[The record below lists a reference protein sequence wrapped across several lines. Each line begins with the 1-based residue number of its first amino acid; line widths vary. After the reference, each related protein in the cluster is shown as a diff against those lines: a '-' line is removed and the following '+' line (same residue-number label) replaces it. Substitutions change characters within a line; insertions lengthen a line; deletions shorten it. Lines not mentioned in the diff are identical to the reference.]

1 MALASGLLGRQ
12 RLDADLD
19 ENTSPTRNWAQD
31 EKLAS
36 LPCFLSLSAS
46 QSQKERQLYERGL
59 AFCLGLPYTHH
70 DHHGDQFPKWSSQ
83 ISTPSESQN
92 PMYYHRIAQQQPKPQ
107 TLVPHY
113 PYNPIGAASV
123 AGLGFVKGLVKGK
136 SLSDS
141 SYGVPD
147 STYAVPESSY
157 GAPESSYGAPDLNYG
172 APEPTYGAP
181 HQTYATPEDTY
192 TTPEEENDEYGSPTA
207 PAIVELIKA
216 EKLEEHSES
225 GAELLQE
232 NAVDKVLIGTP
243 QDNKMIKMGIT
254 SVSTFIFILI
264 RRLQSC
270 RTKWR
275 IIWKSWRD
283 STY

>member
-1 MALASGLLGRQ
+1 M
-12 RLDADLD
+12 
-19 ENTSPTRNWAQD
+19 
-31 EKLAS
+31 
-36 LPCFLSLSAS
+36 
-46 QSQKERQLYERGL
+46 
-59 AFCLGLPYTHH
+59 
-70 DHHGDQFPKWSSQ
+70 
-83 ISTPSESQN
+83 
-92 PMYYHRIAQQQPKPQ
+92 
-107 TLVPHY
+107 
-113 PYNPIGAASV
+113 

-181 HQTYATPEDTY
+181 HQTYATPEDTLY

-216 EKLEEHSES
+216 EKLEDHSES

-232 NAVDKVLIGTP
+232 NAVDKVLH
-243 QDNKMIKMGIT
+243 
-254 SVSTFIFILI
+254 
-264 RRLQSC
+264 
-270 RTKWR
+270 R
-275 IIWKSWRD
+275 IIR
-283 STY
+283 

>member
-1 MALASGLLGRQ
+1 M
-12 RLDADLD
+12 
-19 ENTSPTRNWAQD
+19 
-31 EKLAS
+31 
-36 LPCFLSLSAS
+36 
-46 QSQKERQLYERGL
+46 
-59 AFCLGLPYTHH
+59 
-70 DHHGDQFPKWSSQ
+70 
-83 ISTPSESQN
+83 
-92 PMYYHRIAQQQPKPQ
+92 
-107 TLVPHY
+107 
-113 PYNPIGAASV
+113 

-147 STYAVPESSY
+147 ATYAVPESSY

-181 HQTYATPEDTY
+181 HQTYATPEDTHY

-243 QDNKMIKMGIT
+243 QDDKMIKMGIRGGLPKK
-254 SVSTFIFILI
+254 S
-264 RRLQSC
+264 SC
-270 RTKWR
+270 SFGFCPNYLNPLPL
-275 IIWKSWRD
+275 IWKTCTTFFERQCPKKFG
-283 STY
+283 